1 MSFIGIVSDE
11 KCEKKVFSLLKEI
24 EKSHTILYI
33 TPANIDNMKN
43 IKFETILIYKNSISS
58 ESLRKILQA
67 SKYLVINSD
76 IEENLSLLQNLDLTV
91 ITYGYNN
98 KATVTAS
105 SIEEDSL
112 LLSIQRTIES
122 VSKVKYEPQ
131 EIKAYVPEK
140 ILEQNIYKIM
150 GEIIL
155 ILLYGKQNNVENIS
169 EKPDK

>member
-1 MSFIGIVSDE
+1 M
-11 KCEKKVFSLLKEI
+11 
-24 EKSHTILYI
+24 
-33 TPANIDNMKN
+33 
-43 IKFETILIYKNSISS
+43 
-58 ESLRKILQA
+58 
-67 SKYLVINSD
+67 
-76 IEENLSLLQNLDLTV
+76 